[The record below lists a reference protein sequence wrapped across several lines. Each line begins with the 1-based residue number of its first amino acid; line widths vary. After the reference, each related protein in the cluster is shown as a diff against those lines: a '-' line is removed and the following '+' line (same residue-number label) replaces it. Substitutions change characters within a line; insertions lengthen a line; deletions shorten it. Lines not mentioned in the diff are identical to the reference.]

1 MFSSLGYGP
10 SHPTPIPVPAPR
22 YNFPPPEWAIDPALP
37 RKNRSA
43 YIVLGVLLGGFGV
56 HSFYAGSIKK
66 GFFQLG
72 ITLLTFGLAGFMV
85 WIWAIIDICT
95 ITTDHDGIPFRN

>member
-1 MFSSLGYGP
+1 VF
-10 SHPTPIPVPAPR
+10 
-22 YNFPPPEWAIDPALP
+22 
-37 RKNRSA
+37 
-43 YIVLGVLLGGFGV
+43 GVLLGGFGV
-56 HSFYAGSIKK
+56 HSFYAGSTKR
-66 GFFQLG
+66 GLVQLG